1 MIVYPNSGSH
11 EPRPRGTWIV
21 VAVVGLSC
29 LVGCGSSSTQ
39 SDGGRLVVAVLP
51 FEVHGQVEGA
61 GDVGRAFAQSLAIS
75 LDQVPDL
82 ELLGVTA
89 SGTDRVEGATRLLTG
104 TLTREGRAV
113 RAVLQLLDAGSRESL
128 WATDLRSDSGDLSG
142 LASHVAREAVRAMG
156 LSPPDLY
163 EYIGSVTGGSEMS
176 ASPLAERAWDS
187 GRRND
192 IEEFVGVSS
201 KLTELYADDPAAH
214 ILNAWALT
222 RAWDAVPS
230 AETLARLK
238 DRLATL
244 DRIDP
249 TSPYDELLRAYVYRS
264 SGSPD
269 HARVL
274 YSQVLTRKDLANT
287 TRAWALRQR
296 SLADLQIGDAEEA
309 RRDADEAVALD
320 PSNALSLIALSKS
333 LEAMGQLD
341 GAISSSIQALTLEP
355 FAWRHHQRLGIVY
368 SRAGKFGEAVEALGR
383 ACELSQ
389 AQEACANLAVTL
401 LNMGRDSDARDS
413 ADYAAK
419 LVETA
424 WGSYNLAC
432 YRAIAGEREAAL
444 DGLGRALDLGFADAL
459 ITTDS
464 DLDSLRGDAAFEKLV
479 DGVQER
485 LRSRREQS
493 GSIFPWQARVTRT
506 PSEMAG

>member
-1 MIVYPNSGSH
+1 MIVRPAARFPAPGS
-11 EPRPRGTWIV
+11 RGTWVV
-21 VAVVGLSC
+21 VALVGLSC
-29 LVGCGSSSTQ
+29 LVGCGPPSTEKG
-39 SDGGRLVVAVLP
+39 DGRLVVAVLP
-51 FEVHGQVEGA
+51 FEVHWQEQGA
-61 GDVGRAFAQSLAIS
+61 EDVGLAFAESLAIG
-75 LDQVPDL
+75 LGQVPDL
-82 ELLGVTA
+82 ELLDVPA
-89 SGTDRVEGATRLLTG
+89 SSVEGATRLLTG

-113 RAVLQLLDAGSRESL
+113 RAALQLLDARSRESL

-163 EYIGSVTGGSEMS
+163 DYIGNVTGGAAMS

-187 GRRND
+187 RRRND
-192 IEEFVGVSS
+192 IEEFVGTSL

-214 ILNAWALT
+214 VLHAWALT

-230 AETLARLK
+230 ADTLAQLK

-244 DRIDP
+244 DRIDA

-269 HARVL
+269 NARKL
-274 YSQVLTRKDLANT
+274 YSQVLTRKDLTHT

-296 SLADLQIGDAEEA
+296 SLADLQVGDADAA
-309 RRDADEAVALD
+309 RRDAEEAVALD

-333 LEAMGQLD
+333 LEALGELD
-341 GAISSSIQALTLEP
+341 GAVSSSKQALTLEP

-368 SRAGKFGEAVEALGR
+368 SRAGKLGEAVAALGR

-401 LNMGRDSDARDS
+401 HHMGRDADARDS

-432 YRAIAGEREAAL
+432 YQALAGELAAAL
-444 DGLGRALDLGFADAL
+444 DGLGRALALGFADAL
-459 ITTDS
+459 ITTDP

-479 DGVQER
+479 GGVEER

-493 GSIFPWQARVTRT
+493 GSIFPWQARAPRT
-506 PSEMAG
+506 PSELTG